1 MTSIEERIAML
12 SGRTSREAWGKL
24 QRMRHH
30 PHFGALLGYLEKLT
44 GTIGDEEVDE
54 AARRFLD
61 EDVKQQGG
69 QR

>member
-1 MTSIEERIAML
+1 MISIEERIAML

-30 PHFGALLGYLEKLT
+30 PRFGTLLGHLEQLS
-44 GTIGDEEVDE
+44 GTIGDDDVDQ

-61 EDVKQQGG
+61 EDLKQQRG